1 MAKCRQIRDQLTT
14 AANVAERKTDTRP
27 GIAKTLERDVPKGH
41 RTGGTRNRTGNE
53 TVPLTGET
61 EIDAAT
67 ILRTDTKTGTT
78 GATGDDETIPA
89 SAKKSDT
96 AMMTPKSGGTV
107 KKPED
112 AKGRK
117 TAKTERRR
125 KKVDIRTLT
134 PTRRV
139 RMGDSIT
146 RSDRR
151 RRSDA
156 RGRVQRRASVTQK
169 SIDVESNFYFFK

>member
-1 MAKCRQIRDQLTT
+1 M
-14 AANVAERKTDTRP
+14 
-27 GIAKTLERDVPKGH
+27 
-41 RTGGTRNRTGNE
+41 
-53 TVPLTGET
+53 TGET

-96 AMMTPKSGGTV
+96 AMMIPKSGGTV

-139 RMGDSIT
+139 RMSDNT
-146 RSDRR
+146 RSGRR

-156 RGRVQRRASVTQK
+156 RGRGQRRASVTQK
-169 SIDVESNFYFFK
+169 SIDVEYNFYFFK